1 MSALSF
7 IIGAAAGV
15 AVVVGVAVYAKRK
28 KASGKGAIN
37 PDKVAKGLLDNIPTE
52 HVDTL
57 AFKDIVFYFK
67 SLRLKQGEHIPFI
80 AKVEAFKFKS
90 SLQGYVLGVYNEK
103 TDEVKHVKNIVA
115 KNVDQQVLSV
125 LGNEPIVVLS

>member
-57 AFKDIVFYFK
+57 AMKDIVFYFK
-67 SLRLKQGEHIPFI
+67 SLRLKRGEHIPFI
-80 AKVEAFKFKS
+80 AKADAFKPS
-90 SLQGYVLGVYNEK
+90 PLQGIVLAVYNDK
-103 TDEVKHVKNIVA
+103 TDKIEHAKNIVA
-115 KNVDQQVLSV
+115 KQVDQQVLKV
-125 LGNEPIVVLS
+125 LGNEPLVVLS

>member
-1 MSALSF
+1 MSALT
-7 IIGAAAGV
+7 IVLGAAAGV
-15 AVVVGVAVYAKRK
+15 AVVVGAAVYAKRK

-57 AFKDIVFYFK
+57 AMKDIVFYFK

-80 AKVEAFKFKS
+80 AKLEAFKPT
-90 SLQGYVLGVYNEK
+90 LQGITLAVYNEK
-103 TDEVKHVKNIVA
+103 TDEIQHAKNIVA
-115 KNVDQQVLSV
+115 KNVDQEVLDVLSD
-125 LGNEPIVVLS
+125 LPLVVLS